1 MNYSVYEL
9 LFPNNKRYIG
19 ITRQDPKKRWGH
31 GSGYIGQMVYNPIKK
46 YGWDNITHNILFTN
60 MTREEAC
67 QKEKELIKKYKTT
80 DMRYGYNLGE
90 GGDCGSCMSKERHWT
105 YNIPRPL
112 ETRQKISKTLTGR
125 FFGIDNSHH
134 TSVNQYTLEGEYIK
148 TWDSLADI
156 KRELG
161 YKHAHIV
168 ECCQGRRKKAYGYRW
183 GYLQKL

>member
-1 MNYSVYEL
+1 
-9 LFPNNKRYIG
+9 
-19 ITRQDPKKRWGH
+19 
-31 GSGYIGQMVYNPIKK
+31 
-46 YGWDNITHNILFTN
+46 

-183 GYLQKL
+183 EYLQKL

>member
-67 QKEKELIKKYKTT
+67 QKEKELIKLYKSNI
-80 DMRYGYNLGE
+80 RKYGYNISSGGE
-90 GGDCGSCMSKERHWT
+90 KSA
-105 YNIPRPL
+105 
-112 ETRQKISKTLTGR
+112 
-125 FFGIDNSHH
+125 FGIKMTKEHN
-134 TSVNQYTLEGEYIK
+134 
-148 TWDSLADI
+148 
-156 KRELG
+156 R
-161 YKHAHIV
+161 
-168 ECCQGRRKKAYGYRW
+168 
-183 GYLQKL
+183 